1 MCSCTPGR
9 YRASQARFRTISR
22 PAKPALPLPPA
33 LQTLPVRAQPP
44 TPVLPLHRTQ
54 VPTPGQT
61 NLLVTTRILRTQH
74 GTESTHRPAGPPPP
88 AAPSRICLPTDSR
101 AGRRSRPPLPVPLC
115 LSCPSSSASSACL
128 VSGMREASYSAEKKI
143 NQSQCTRR
151 AASHGGIVTARM
163 PSLSWSS
170 PAQTQTHKDKE
181 RVPSA

>member
-88 AAPSRICLPTDSR
+88 AAPSRICLPTDST

-128 VSGMREASYSAEKKI
+128 VSTVVICAKRAMKK
-143 NQSQCTRR
+143 NKSVPMHPSSGKPRR
-151 AASHGGIVTARM
+151 HCDGAHAFTLVVKSGTDTN
-163 PSLSWSS
+163 
-170 PAQTQTHKDKE
+170 AQG
-181 RVPSA
+181 